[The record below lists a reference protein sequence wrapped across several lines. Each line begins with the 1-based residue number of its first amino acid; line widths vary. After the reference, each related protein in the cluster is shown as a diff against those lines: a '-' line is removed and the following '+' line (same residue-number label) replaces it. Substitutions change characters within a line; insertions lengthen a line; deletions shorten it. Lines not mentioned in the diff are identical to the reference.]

1 MPRTMKFCD
10 EIRAS
15 MGRRYEFGES
25 PSEIARDY
33 GASAAYVIN
42 VARDYRRNMQ
52 IRRLKSQNARLRR
65 ELKPPPIEPDDDDLP
80 TLKWKDIG
88 INQPWRER
96 HPKPI
101 TLPRVSILENKR
113 TLKEAR

>member
-1 MPRTMKFCD
+1 MPRAMKFCD

-65 ELKPPPIEPDDDDLP
+65 ELRPPPIEPDDDFP
-80 TLKWKDIG
+80 TLGWGGIG
-88 INQPWRER
+88 LHQPWSERES
-96 HPKPI
+96 KPI
-101 TLPRVSILENKR
+101 TLPYVSIQHS
-113 TLKEAR
+113 KEG